1 MRKLLFILPL
11 VFQLIGCATM
21 KSQKIESR
29 NVTGLYERQK
39 STERLEL
46 KTDGSYILMRPEVLF
61 TPIIEQCT
69 YASKGKWSLVADN
82 VLEITS
88 ENYYLQQKGFEYELK
103 KENKFSQD
111 SLYVIV
117 VFPTDFH
124 PVKLNLTF
132 NNNNSKSI
140 ITEKTSI
147 SLPKSKHLWDRKT
160 STNLVSFNVNA
171 DVSGTVLYKSRV
183 LFRIF
188 EEYIDTEK
196 YNHLTI
202 TLPNFDQCFF
212 EFEPYYQELIY
223 IKGENQILWQGD
235 IWRK

>member
-1 MRKLLFILPL
+1 MRDK
-11 VFQLIGCATM
+11 
-21 KSQKIESR
+21 
-29 NVTGLYERQK
+29 K

-46 KTDGSYILMRPEVLF
+46 KTDGTYMLMRPEVLF
-61 TPIIEQCT
+61 TPIVEQCD

-82 VLEITS
+82 MLEITS

-124 PVKLNLTF
+124 PVKLSLTF

-147 SLPKSKHLWDRKT
+147 SIPKSKHLWDRKT
-160 STNLVSFNVNA
+160 SINLISFNVNA

-202 TLPNFDQCFF
+202 TLPNFDRCFF

-235 IWRK
+235 IWKK